1 METVSDAII
10 VGGGPCG
17 SFAALNLAKHGF
29 NVRVFEE
36 HEEIGVPCH
45 CTGHLSIKGLRNL
58 GLYPLPDRIVENVFY
73 GANVHSPSGKTLSV
87 RFSQPVTCIVNR
99 ALFDKYIAEKA
110 ENIGTQYCLNSQV
123 KSLIVEDNFV
133 KGASV
138 RLNGEVDCKF
148 ATKIVVDAEGM
159 SSRILRQTG
168 LQPLNREMLVNAVQA
183 EVENVKDV
191 EPDMVD
197 VFLGKYY
204 APGFY
209 AWLAPKHDGKAKV
222 GLAAQTGNPKE
233 FLQKL
238 ICNHPIASRKLRAAR
253 ILRSTFH
260 PISLG
265 GPIPK
270 ACSNGFLVVGDAAS
284 HVKPTTGGG
293 VIMGMNCTR
302 IAAEVAREALYAND
316 FSSNFL
322 SKYQKRCEKLLGFD
336 MKAMLR
342 IRKMLNAMSDKE
354 MDDAIGFCAKLGLD
368 KTFRN
373 VEDIDFQ
380 GQALIHALRSP
391 RILSTL
397 FYLFFLH
404 LSANP

>member
-29 NVRVFEE
+29 NVTVFEE
-36 HEEIGVPCH
+36 HEEIGIPCH
-45 CTGHLSIKGLRNL
+45 CTGHLSINGLRAL
-58 GLYPLPDRIVENVFY
+58 GLYPLPKKIVENFFY
-73 GANVHSPSGKTLSV
+73 GANFHSPSGKTLSV

-99 ALFDKYIAEKA
+99 TLFDKHIAENAKKA
-110 ENIGTQYCLNSQV
+110 GVQYSLNSQV
-123 KSLIVEDNFV
+123 KSLIIENDFV

-138 RLNGEVDCKF
+138 KLNGEIDDDF
-148 ATKIVVDAEGM
+148 TAKIVVDAEGI

-168 LQPLNREMLVNAVQA
+168 LQTLNSEMLVNAVQA
-183 EVENVKDV
+183 EVENVKDI
-191 EPDMVD
+191 ESDMVE
-197 VFLGKYY
+197 VFLGKDY

-209 AWLAPKHDGKAKV
+209 AWLAPKQDGKAKV

-238 ICNHPIASRKLRAAR
+238 MHNHPTASRKLRTAR
-253 ILRSTFH
+253 ILRTVFH
-260 PISLG
+260 PVTLG

-270 ACSNGFLVVGDAAS
+270 TYSNGFLAVGDVAS
-284 HVKPTTGGG
+284 QVKSTTGGG
-293 VIMGMNCTR
+293 VIMGMNCAR
-302 IAAEVAREALYAND
+302 IAAEVAGEALRAND

-322 SKYQKRCEKLLGFD
+322 SKYQRQCEKILGFD
-336 MKAMLR
+336 MKAMFR
-342 IRKMLNAMSDKE
+342 IRKMLNAMSDKKI
-354 MDDAIGFCAKLGLD
+354 DYAITFCTKLGLD
-368 KTFRN
+368 RTLQN

-380 GQALIHALRSP
+380 GKTLVHALRSP
-391 RILSTL
+391 RVLSVL
-397 FYLFFLH
+397 FYLFLLH